1 MSLEVMI
8 SESTRHALTRQRKK
22 VTLGAMPFSS
32 VCLCANLSN
41 TFKTDV
47 PQKLID

>member
-32 VCLCANLSN
+32 VSLCANLSN